1 MFTSAS
7 HAEMERLKL
16 ILNILLLSTYKTHVS
31 LNQDLCLVIDLLKK
45 LRSASSRNC
54 KKKQHFNNSISVF
67 STQSYSVPVYFL
79 EVQY

>member
-7 HAEMERLKL
+7 NAEMERLKL
-16 ILNILLLSTYKTHVS
+16 ILNILLLSTSKTHVS

-54 KKKQHFNNSISVF
+54 KKKLHFNNSISAF